1 MIRVGLGILG
11 GRSGPAWLLSRIR
24 ARTPGRSA
32 SHWIWSG

>member
-1 MIRVGLGILG
+1 MVGVGLGILR

-32 SHWIWSG
+32 SHWI